1 VIRVGR
7 ALRRFLVRV
16 YLHGLLL
23 ILLAGASV
31 FLVLESMVRPAIDQR
46 GDGMTAWVVDQVG
59 LSADAGDPARLER
72 ELAAVRDRVSIHL
85 SLYDERGALLAT
97 GVHPPLPPLPA
108 EEAARLEPG
117 VTSPI
122 EPPHTAAV
130 GLFVGGRRLGHAIA
144 HRAMPAPTLT
154 RAVAALFAVLLV
166 LAVASIP
173 LARSVAR
180 PIERL
185 RAVARAFGAGGLEVR
200 SAISR
205 QDEIGD
211 LARSFDEMADRLV
224 ALRRAEK
231 ELLANVSHELRTP
244 LSRIRVVLDLASE
257 GDPQRVRRYLG
268 EIAEDLGQ
276 LERLVD
282 DVLTAARLDFAV
294 DPGGLPRL
302 ERAPVDLGEL
312 VEGAATRFRARAPDR
327 QLALAVALDVPAS
340 LTADRSLLRRAI
352 DNLLDN
358 AQKYSDPD
366 APVTL
371 RAHLEGGAA
380 VIEVEDRGAGIPEE
394 DLPHLFRPFFRGDR
408 SRTRATGG
416 MGLGLLLARRIVE
429 AHGGRLEIASRV
441 GEGTTARIALPTE
454 AAEVA

>member
-1 VIRVGR
+1 MSRTGR

-23 ILLAGASV
+23 IFLAGASV
-31 FLVLESMVRPAIDQR
+31 FLVLESMVRPAMDQR
-46 GDGMTAWVVDQVG
+46 VDGTTAWVVDHMA
-59 LSADAGDPARLER
+59 LSTGDPARLER
-72 ELAAVRDRVSIHL
+72 ELAALKGRANIQL
-85 SLYDERGALLAT
+85 SFYDARGALLAT

-108 EEAARLEPG
+108 EQAARLEPG
-117 VTSPI
+117 VATPI
-122 EPPHTAAV
+122 GPPHTHAV
-130 GLFVGGRRLGHAIA
+130 GLFTDGRRVGHAIA
-144 HRAMPAPTLT
+144 HRAIPASPITP
-154 RAVAALFAVLLV
+154 AVVALLAVLLV
-166 LAVASIP
+166 LAAASIP

-185 RAVARAFGAGGLEVR
+185 RGVAQAFGAGQLEVR
-200 SAISR
+200 SAIAR

-268 EIAEDLGQ
+268 ELAEDLGE
-276 LERLVD
+276 LERLVN
-282 DVLTAARLDFAV
+282 DVLTAARLDLAV
-294 DPGGLPRL
+294 NPGGLPRL
-302 ERAPVDLGEL
+302 ERAPADLGDL
-312 VEGAATRFRARAPDR
+312 VEGAATRFRARSPER
-327 QLALAVALDVPAS
+327 QLALAVDLDGPVS
-340 LTADRSLLRRAI
+340 FTADRSLLRRAI

-358 AQKYSDPD
+358 AQKYSDAD

-371 RAHLEGGAA
+371 RARLDGGAA
-380 VIEVEDRGAGIPEE
+380 VIEVEDRGVGIPEE
-394 DLPHLFRPFFRGDR
+394 DLPHLFRPFFRGDQ

-416 MGLGLLLARRIVE
+416 VGLGLMLARRIVE
-429 AHGGRLEIASRV
+429 AHGGRLEIESRV
-441 GEGTTARIALPTE
+441 GEGTTARIALPVEAGE
-454 AAEVA
+454 AA